1 MTGKRNHGVRRGTD
15 DKSQLLLELTPSP
28 EALISSLRDIGYSFQ
43 TAIADLIDNSIT
55 ARARRI
61 DIVALWNQGH
71 PTVAVIDDG
80 EGMDKEEL
88 CAAMRFGSTSPLEVR
103 AAGDLGRFGLGLKT
117 ASISQCLLL
126 QVFSRKEG
134 VSWNA
139 AWDLDRICRNHETSW
154 QIALESGSS
163 LSDERLGELAARY
176 LEGRKS
182 GTIVFWS
189 RMDRMEQD
197 ATNDSFNATVANLR
211 RHLGLTFHRLIKPDP
226 GEGPGISISVNNRA
240 VEAFDPFNKDNLAC
254 QELPEETIKVDAA
267 TIKAQAFV
275 LPHFSKTTAEEY
287 ERFGGADGYR
297 GSQGF
302 YVYRNKRLII
312 SGTWFRLRPRAELTK
327 LVRIRVDIP
336 NSLDSIWKIDI
347 KKSGADLPE
356 KVRMAL
362 AKVYGIAVKR
372 SEAVVHHR
380 GYTLPTAV
388 SEPVWIRTEVDKT
401 ISYSVNRQGY
411 AFKKLIE
418 SFPEEQQ
425 KKLLLFVHLLESRLP
440 TEQLYADICDKPK
453 SMRQITLPIEVLEFL
468 LDTYRTSHP
477 TATIEEI
484 LTIDPFFLYEE
495 DVKRLLQKGQ

>member
-1 MTGKRNHGVRRGTD
+1 MTARSNHGAASSG
-15 DKSQLLLELTPSP
+15 QMLLPLPPSP
-28 EALISSLRDIGYSFQ
+28 DALIASLRDIGYSFQ

-55 ARARRI
+55 AQARRI

-80 EGMDKEEL
+80 VGMNKAEL

-103 AAGDLGRFGLGLKT
+103 AAGDMGRFGLGLKT
-117 ASISQCLLL
+117 ASISQCLHL
-126 QVFSRKEG
+126 QVLSKKDGEI
-134 VSWNA
+134 WNA
-139 AWDLDRICRNHETSW
+139 AWDLDRICRNHEEEW
-154 QIALESGSS
+154 QIALENGDSV
-163 LSDERLGELAARY
+163 SDMRLRELVDKHLASRH
-176 LEGRKS
+176 S

-197 ATNDSFNATVANLR
+197 ATNDSFNTAVANLR
-211 RHLGLTFHRLIKPDP
+211 RHLGLTFHRLIKPKP
-226 GEGPGISISVNNRA
+226 GDGKGISIFVNNRA
-240 VEAFDPFNKDNLAC
+240 VEAFDPFNVDNLAC
-254 QELPEETIKVDAA
+254 QEFPEETIKVEGSL
-267 TIKAQAFV
+267 IKAQAYV

-287 ERFGGADGYR
+287 ERFGGTDGYR

-312 SGTWFRLRPRAELTK
+312 SGTWFRLRPRTELTK

-356 KVRMAL
+356 SVRKEL

-388 SEPVWIRTEVDKT
+388 AEPVWTRTEVDKT
-401 ISYSVNRQGY
+401 ISYSVNRQSY
-411 AFKKLIE
+411 AFKNLVE
-418 SFPEEQQ
+418 SFSEEQREP
-425 KKLLLFVHLLESRLP
+425 LLSFVRLLESRLP

-453 SMRQITLPIEVLEFL
+453 SMRQVALPTEVLELFL
-468 LDTYRTSHP
+468 ESYLSNHP
-477 TATIEEI
+477 DATLEEI
-484 LTIDPFFLYEE
+484 LTVDPFFLYEE
-495 DVKRLLQKGQ
+495 DVRRLWDKRKRT